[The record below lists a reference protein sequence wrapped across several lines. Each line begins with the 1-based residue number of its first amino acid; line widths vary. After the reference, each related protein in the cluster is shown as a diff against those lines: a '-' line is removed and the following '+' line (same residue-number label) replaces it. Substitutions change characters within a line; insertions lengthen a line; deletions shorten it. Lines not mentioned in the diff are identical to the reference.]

1 MEALQH
7 TLWLAGQT
15 SAVLFLTWQL
25 TIPLAVI
32 FALGLAWLLKHR
44 PLSAGAKATLPS
56 LVLCPVSVLL
66 LGGAFPPD
74 QVNGV
79 VVPEG
84 SLEVLLVLI
93 AVALMAFVAFAPRQ
107 RTATLAIACF
117 SLWLSFCAATVAGM
131 SIRGDWI

>member
-15 SAVLFLTWQL
+15 SAVLFLTWHL
-25 TIPLAVI
+25 TLPLAVA
-32 FALGLAWLLKHR
+32 FAVGLGWLLKHR
-44 PLSAGAKATLPS
+44 PLTVGAKAALAA

-74 QVNGV
+74 QATGF
-79 VVPEG
+79 VVPEQF
-84 SLEVLLVLI
+84 LAALLILI

-107 RTATLAIACF
+107 RTATLALACF
-117 SLWLSFCAATVAGM
+117 NLWLSFCAATVAGM